1 MGLEVGLLQYE
12 YNTLSQPPQQHS
24 SHVSLVARP
33 LLTPVAQELYR
44 CERGIVTCRTC
55 AHSRTVLRI
64 EIVLAVRV
72 AFSSAYSDEEVLT

>member
-1 MGLEVGLLQYE
+1 MGLETCLLQ
-12 YNTLSQPPQQHS
+12 YNTLSQLPQQHS

-44 CERGIVTCRTC
+44 YESGIVMCRTC

-64 EIVLAVRV
+64 EIVRCCSC
-72 AFSSAYSDEEVLT
+72 SSAYSDEEVLT